1 MHNPLREWV
10 DPFVAATNLLQ
21 TLARYRQKYT
31 LPKLMPFMY
40 NILTEYNAT
49 PPATR
54 DYRKKDAVM
63 VAIAVL
69 SKVGNNLAQSFVRI
83 VYLLYV

>member
-1 MHNPLREWV
+1 MREWV

-31 LPKLMPFMY
+31 LPKLMPFMFQ
-40 NILTEYNAT
+40 ILTEYNAA
-49 PPATR
+49 PVEMR

-63 VAIAVL
+63 VAVAVI
-69 SKVGNNLAQSFVRI
+69 SKVIMHLFVTQNPHI
-83 VYLLYV
+83 I